1 MKTKMQKGFTL
12 IELMIV
18 IAIIGI
24 LAAIALPAYQ
34 NYTQRS
40 SDNACL
46 AETKAYANTALAA
59 ILDPAVTAIPTARVA
74 ACASIVDATDIATPV
89 TAVAEVSGGT
99 AGTISCNMAEGATCV
114 LTPGT

>member
-1 MKTKMQKGFTL
+1 MQKIQLGFTL

-34 NYTQRS
+34 DYTQRS

-46 AETKAYANTALAA
+46 AETKAYANVALAA
-59 ILDPAVTAIPTARVA
+59 ILDPNVTNIPTATKA
-74 ACASIVDATDIATPV
+74 ACADIVAPTAITTPV
-89 TAVAEVSGGT
+89 TATAKVSGGS
-99 AGTISCNMAEGATCV
+99 AGAISCNLEKGATCV